1 MKNHGVPQEVID
13 REFEVN
19 TRYFK
24 LPSEV
29 TSALPQVKWA
39 SHELLGHEVG
49 NRVAGKPAHPCN
61 AFYLAKSG
69 SAPYRSSPVTSQA
82 EKISPVRNRISMG
95 PSSIPFM
102 SE

>member
-1 MKNHGVPQEVID
+1 MKNHGVPQELID

-29 TSALPQVKWA
+29 TAALPQVKWA

-49 NRVAGKPAHPCN
+49 NRVAG
-61 AFYLAKSG
+61 
-69 SAPYRSSPVTSQA
+69 
-82 EKISPVRNRISMG
+82 
-95 PSSIPFM
+95 
-102 SE
+102 

>member
-1 MKNHGVPQEVID
+1 MVDTEIHYPDDCFVGFFYVKNHGVPQELID

-49 NRVAGKPAHPCN
+49 NRVAGKPGISRD
-61 AFYLAKSG
+61 AFSSATGLALYTG
-69 SAPYRSSPVTSQA
+69 PVA
-82 EKISPVRNRISMG
+82 ILK
-95 PSSIPFM
+95 
-102 SE
+102 